1 MADLWRTS
9 MRLIREGLR
18 DQRGGVA
25 LPFAMAVGGLAVG
38 SSVVVDYSNASTQR
52 TRLQGIADAS
62 ALAAVREFR
71 LGNASSSIIVQAA
84 QNHANAA
91 LATGKEGVVIA
102 PTVNLTNKTV
112 TVRLTTSVPSF
123 FSGITGRPG
132 TEIST
137 TATAKMVGGAPVC
150 VVGLDQNATSTI
162 EMDKSA
168 RLAAPE
174 CAVYS
179 NSKKPN
185 GLIAKNNAVIKAAFI
200 CSAGGKSSP
209 GPGSF
214 LPEPKT
220 DCPVIPDPLAQRK
233 HPVASSCVATAMV
246 VKGSM
251 LNLSPGTY
259 CGGLTLTSGARVTL
273 SPGVYI
279 FKDGPFVVTGG
290 ATLEG
295 VNVGLHFTG
304 NGATM
309 KFDAVSSV
317 SLTAPKTGD
326 MAGLL
331 ISEDR
336 AAPVGQQ
343 FEILSNDART
353 LLGTIYIPQGRLHIG
368 ANSVVADKSA
378 YTVVVARR
386 FTLSEGPTMVLNTNY
401 GSTDIPVPAGVG
413 PSGQSTLTQ

>member
-1 MADLWRTS
+1 MLRILPLFR
-9 MRLIREGLR
+9 RLILAALR
-18 DQRGGVA
+18 DQSGGIA
-25 LPFAMAVGGLAVG
+25 LPFAMALGGLALG
-38 SSVVVDYSNASTQR
+38 SSVVMDYSNASTQR

-71 LGNASSSIIVQAA
+71 LGNASSSIIIQAA
-84 QNHANAA
+84 QNHANSA
-91 LATGKEGVVIA
+91 LAGSKE
-102 PTVNLTNKTV
+102 TVLVTPSVDTANKTV
-112 TVRLTTSVPSF
+112 TVRLTTSVSSF
-123 FSGITGRPG
+123 FPGITGRTA
-132 TEIST
+132 TEIAT

-168 RLAAPE
+168 KLSAPE

-185 GLIAKNNAVIKAAFI
+185 GLIAKNSAVMKAAFI

-214 LPEPKT
+214 LPDPKT

-233 HPVASSCVATAMV
+233 QPVASSCTATAMV

-251 LNLSPGTY
+251 LSLSPGTY
-259 CGGLTLTSGARVTL
+259 CGGLTLTDASRVTF
-273 SPGVYI
+273 SPGVFI
-279 FKDGPFVVTGG
+279 FKDGPLVVTGG

-309 KFDAVSSV
+309 KFDTVSSV
-317 SLTAPKTGD
+317 SLTAPKSGD

-368 ANSVVADKSA
+368 ANAVVADKSA

-401 GSTDIPVPAGVG
+401 GATDIPVPTGVG
-413 PSGQSTLTQ
+413 PAGQSLLTQ

>member
-1 MADLWRTS
+1 MRKLWPHFKR
-9 MRLIREGLR
+9 MINLVCH
-18 DQRGGVA
+18 DQSGGVA
-25 LPFAMAVGGLAVG
+25 LPFALALGGLAVG
-38 SSVVVDYSNASTQR
+38 SSVAVDYSNISTQR
-52 TRLQGIADAS
+52 TRLQSIADAS

-71 LGNASSSIIVQAA
+71 LGNASSSIIIQAA
-84 QNHANAA
+84 QNHANSA
-91 LATGKEGVVIA
+91 LAGSKE
-102 PTVNLTNKTV
+102 TVQVTPSVDTANKSV
-112 TVRLTTSVPSF
+112 TVRVSTSVLSF
-123 FSGITGRPG
+123 FPGITGRSA
-132 TEIST
+132 TEIAT

-168 RLAAPE
+168 KLSAPE

-179 NSKKPN
+179 NSKMPN
-185 GLIAKNNAVIKAAFI
+185 GLMAKNSAVMKAAFI

-233 HPVASSCVATAMV
+233 QPAASSCTATAMV

-251 LNLSPGTY
+251 LSLSPGTY
-259 CGGLTLTSGARVTL
+259 CGGLTLTNAARVTF
-273 SPGVYI
+273 SPGVFI
-279 FKDGPFVVTGG
+279 FKDGPLVVTGG

-295 VNVGLHFTG
+295 INVGLHFKG
-304 NGATM
+304 KNATM
-309 KFDAVSSV
+309 KFDTASSV
-317 SLTAPKTGD
+317 SLTAPKAGD

-336 AAPVGQQ
+336 ANPLGQQ
-343 FEILSNDART
+343 FDILSNDART
-353 LLGTIYIPQGRLHIG
+353 LLGTIYLPQGRLHIG
-368 ANSVVADKSA
+368 ANSAVADKSA

-401 GSTDIPVPAGVG
+401 GSTDIPVPTGVG
-413 PSGQSTLTQ
+413 PAGQSMLTQ

>member
-1 MADLWRTS
+1 
-9 MRLIREGLR
+9 MRELRAHFRRMLNSACR
-18 DQRGGVA
+18 DQSGGVA
-25 LPFAMAVGGLAVG
+25 LPFALALGGLALG
-38 SSVVVDYSNASTQR
+38 SSVAVDYSNISTQR

-71 LGNASSSIIVQAA
+71 LGNASSGIIIQAA
-84 QNHANAA
+84 QNHASSA
-91 LATGKEGVVIA
+91 LAGSKESVLVT
-102 PTVNLTNKTV
+102 PSVDTMNKSV
-112 TVRLTTSVPSF
+112 TVRVSTSVSSLFP
-123 FSGITGRPG
+123 GITGRSA
-132 TEIST
+132 TEIAT
-137 TATAKMVGGAPVC
+137 TATAKMVGGSPVC
-150 VVGLDQNATSTI
+150 VVGLEQNANFTI
-162 EMDKSA
+162 EMDKNA
-168 RLAAPE
+168 KLNAPE

-185 GLIAKNNAVIKAAFI
+185 GLMAKNSAVMKAAFI

-233 HPVASSCVATAMV
+233 QPVASSCTATAMV

-251 LNLSPGTY
+251 LSLSPGTY
-259 CGGLTLTSGARVTL
+259 CGGLTVTDLARVSL
-273 SPGVYI
+273 SPGVFI
-279 FKDGPFVVTGG
+279 FKDGPLVVTGG

-309 KFDAVSSV
+309 KFDPVSSV
-317 SLTAPKTGD
+317 SLTAPKSGD

-336 AAPVGQQ
+336 ANPLGQQ
-343 FEILSNDART
+343 FDILSNDART
-353 LLGTIYIPQGRLHIG
+353 LLGTIYLPQGRLHIG
-368 ANSVVADKSA
+368 ANSTVADKSA
-378 YTVVVARR
+378 YTVIVARR

-413 PSGQSTLTQ
+413 PAGQSMLTQ

>member
-1 MADLWRTS
+1 MA
-9 MRLIREGLR
+9 I
-18 DQRGGVA
+18 
-25 LPFAMAVGGLAVG
+25 PFAMALGGLAFG

-71 LGNASSSIIVQAA
+71 LGNASSSIVIQAA
-84 QNHANAA
+84 QNHANSA
-91 LATGKEGVVIA
+91 LASGKE
-102 PTVNLTNKTV
+102 TVLVTPSVDTANKTV
-112 TVRLTTSVPSF
+112 TVRLSTSVLSF
-123 FSGITGRPG
+123 FPVITGRTA
-132 TEIST
+132 TEIAT

-150 VVGLDQNATSTI
+150 VVGLDQNANSTI

-168 RLAAPE
+168 KLSAPE

-185 GLIAKNNAVIKAAFI
+185 GLMAKNSAVMKAAFI

-209 GPGSF
+209 GSGSF

-220 DCPVIPDPLAQRK
+220 DCPVIPDPLAQRMQ
-233 HPVASSCVATAMV
+233 PVASSCSATAMV
-246 VKGSM
+246 VNGSM
-251 LNLSPGTY
+251 LSLAPGTY
-259 CGGLTLTSGARVTL
+259 CGGLTLTGAARVTF
-273 SPGVYI
+273 SPGVFI
-279 FKDGPFVVTGG
+279 FKDGPLVVTGG
-290 ATLEG
+290 ASLEG
-295 VNVGLHFTG
+295 INVGLHFTG
-304 NGATM
+304 NNATM
-309 KFDAVSSV
+309 KFDPVSSI

-336 AAPVGQQ
+336 AAPLGRQ
-343 FEILSNDART
+343 FDILSNDART
-353 LLGTIYIPQGRLHIG
+353 LLGTIYLPQGRLHIG

-386 FTLSEGPTMVLNTNY
+386 FTLSEGPNMVLNTNY
-401 GSTDIPVPAGVG
+401 GATDIPVPTGVG
-413 PSGQSTLTQ
+413 PAGQSMLTQ

>member
-1 MADLWRTS
+1 MHETS
-9 MRLIREGLR
+9 RHSKYMIWAFLR
-18 DQRGGVA
+18 DQGGGVA
-25 LPFAMAVGGLAVG
+25 LPFAIALGGLAFC
-38 SSVVVDYSNASTQR
+38 SSVAMDYSNASTQR
-52 TRLQGIADAS
+52 TRLQAIADAS

-84 QNHANAA
+84 QNHASTA
-91 LATGKEGVVIA
+91 LSGGKETVVVA
-102 PTVNLTNKTV
+102 PSVDVANKTV
-112 TVRLTTSVPSF
+112 TVRLSTSVSSF
-123 FSGITGRPG
+123 FPGITGRTS
-132 TEIST
+132 TEIAT

-150 VVGLDQNATSTI
+150 VVGLDQKVNSTI
-162 EMDKSA
+162 EMDKTA
-168 RLAAPE
+168 KLNAPE

-179 NSKKPN
+179 NSKSST
-185 GLIAKNNAVIKAAFI
+185 GLVARNSALMKAAFI

-214 LPEPKT
+214 LPDPKT

-233 HPVASSCVATAMV
+233 QPVASGCTATAMV

-251 LNLSPGTY
+251 LSLSPGTY
-259 CGGLTLTSGARVTL
+259 CGGLTLTDAARVTF
-273 SPGVYI
+273 SSGVFI
-279 FKDGPFVVTGG
+279 FKDGPLVVTGG

-295 VNVGLHFTG
+295 INVGLHFTG
-304 NGATM
+304 KGATM
-309 KFDAVSSV
+309 KFDTVSSV
-317 SLTAPKTGD
+317 SLTAPKSGD

-353 LLGTIYIPQGRLHIG
+353 LLGTIYIPQGRLHIA
-368 ANSVVADKSA
+368 ANAPVADKSA

-401 GSTDIPVPAGVG
+401 GATDIPVPAGVG
-413 PSGQSTLTQ
+413 PSGQSMLTQ